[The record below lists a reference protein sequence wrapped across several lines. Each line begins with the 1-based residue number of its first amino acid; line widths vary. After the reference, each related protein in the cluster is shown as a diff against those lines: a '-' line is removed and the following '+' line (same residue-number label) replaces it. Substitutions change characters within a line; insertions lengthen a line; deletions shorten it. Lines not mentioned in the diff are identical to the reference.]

1 MRTTVTVDDA
11 LLAKAAELTGVKDE
25 VDAPARGV
33 ADTGPGGERP
43 AVGGSRRH
51 RPASYRG
58 AETPD
63 VAPVILVDTSVWIEH
78 LRAADARLVE
88 LLGDDEA
95 GCHPL
100 VIEELAL
107 GSIKQRDVVLDLLA
121 NLYQFPVVTHDEVL
135 RLVGRRRLWGR
146 GLGAVDANLLGSVAL
161 VGGARLWTRD
171 KRLKAACAESG
182 VALAEEVS

>member
-11 LLAKAAELTGVKDE
+11 LLAKAAELTGVKEKSTLLREGLQTLVRVESARRLAALGGTDPQATA
-25 VDAPARGV
+25 AP
-33 ADTGPGGERP
+33 
-43 AVGGSRRH
+43 RR
-51 RPASYRG
+51 RTS
-58 AETPD
+58 
-63 VAPVILVDTSVWIEH
+63 APVILVDTSVWIEH

>member
-1 MRTTVTVDDA
+1 M
-11 LLAKAAELTGVKDE
+11 
-25 VDAPARGV
+25 
-33 ADTGPGGERP
+33 
-43 AVGGSRRH
+43 
-51 RPASYRG
+51 
-58 AETPD
+58 
-63 VAPVILVDTSVWIEH
+63 ILVDTSVWIEH

-146 GLGAVDANLLGSVAL
+146 DSVPSMPTFL
-161 VGGARLWTRD
+161 VRWLWLAARDYGRGT
-171 KRLKAACAESG
+171 SG
-182 VALAEEVS
+182 

>member
-1 MRTTVTVDDA
+1 M
-11 LLAKAAELTGVKDE
+11 
-25 VDAPARGV
+25 
-33 ADTGPGGERP
+33 
-43 AVGGSRRH
+43 
-51 RPASYRG
+51 
-58 AETPD
+58 
-63 VAPVILVDTSVWIEH
+63 ILVDTSVWIEH

-146 GLGAVDANLLGSVAL
+146 GLGAVDAKPSWFGGSGWRRATMDAGQAVE
-161 VGGARLWTRD
+161 GGVRG
-171 KRLKAACAESG
+171 KRCCAG
-182 VALAEEVS
+182 

>member
-1 MRTTVTVDDA
+1 M
-11 LLAKAAELTGVKDE
+11 
-25 VDAPARGV
+25 
-33 ADTGPGGERP
+33 
-43 AVGGSRRH
+43 
-51 RPASYRG
+51 
-58 AETPD
+58 
-63 VAPVILVDTSVWIEH
+63 ILVDTSVWIEH

-95 GCHPL
+95 GC
-100 VIEELAL
+100 LAL